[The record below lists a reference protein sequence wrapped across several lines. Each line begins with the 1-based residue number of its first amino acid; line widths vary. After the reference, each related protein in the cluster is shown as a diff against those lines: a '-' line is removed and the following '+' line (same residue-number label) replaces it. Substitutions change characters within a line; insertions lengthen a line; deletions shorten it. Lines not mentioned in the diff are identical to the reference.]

1 MDKVQIT
8 PKLDNVIR
16 KIQTILRNYILL
28 EKKYLKA
35 VADNKNLKNQLDG
48 YESQVR
54 QLKEQTKILKLTK
67 GVNLSDKDNSEV
79 KESINEFIKEID
91 KCIAMLNN

>member
-1 MDKVQIT
+1 MEKVQLT
-8 PKLDNVIR
+8 SKLDNVIR
-16 KIQTILRNYILL
+16 KIQTLLRNYISL
-28 EKKYLKA
+28 EKKYLKT
-35 VADNKNLKNQLDG
+35 VAENTELKDKLAA
-48 YESQVR
+48 YEGQVK

-79 KESINEFIKEID
+79 KQSINEFIKEID